1 MAEQGTNPKVGA
13 SEEAYPPIRE
23 VYPPLPTN
31 ELPPTYDETMAGG
44 AGKNRY
50 SLSILIWTEK
60 IRMIKN

>member
-1 MAEQGTNPKVGA
+1 MAEQGTNPKVGV

-44 AGKNRY
+44 AGKN
-50 SLSILIWTEK
+50 ILILYGQK
-60 IRMIKN
+60 K

>member
-1 MAEQGTNPKVGA
+1 MAQQGTNPKVGV

-44 AGKNRY
+44 AGKKY
-50 SLSILIWTEK
+50 SYIVWTEK

>member
-13 SEEAYPPIRE
+13 SGEA

-50 SLSILIWTEK
+50 
-60 IRMIKN
+60 